1 MSKVVLT
8 DKDLEIIKDRAL
20 SEWRQINGESAL
32 ARAYFIS
39 VCMWLQSKDL
49 MKSSNEIPMYKP
61 RSLAIDNTPED

>member
-1 MSKVVLT
+1 MSLVT
-8 DKDLEIIKDRAL
+8 INDKDLEIIKDRAL
-20 SEWRQINGESAL
+20 AEWRQINGESAL

-49 MKSSNEIPMYKP
+49 MKTNEVPAYKP